1 MKRKAKRIDPTKQT
15 RRSKV
20 PEIVLQDTE
29 AFGFNVPPQTVDVL
43 IYFEQK
49 DAILAAQSFID
60 EQEKF
65 GWKTRSGKPILNWK
79 VVASDWIFN
88 YKQERKFSL
97 RTSKFCSVEI

>member
-1 MKRKAKRIDPTKQT
+1 MKRKAKRIDPAKQV

-20 PEIVLQDTE
+20 PETRVQVTE
-29 AFGFNVPPQTVDVL
+29 SFGFNIPPEILDVL

-49 DAILAAQSFID
+49 GASEVANKFVE

-65 GWKTRSGKPILNWK
+65 GWRTRLGKPIRNWK
-79 VVASDWIFN
+79 VLASDWIFN

-97 RTSKFCSVEI
+97 RTSRFCSLEI